1 MQNSTQKATFERGFF
16 RRAFQEFDEQTFFSN
31 LQNRLQEQ
39 PYYRKNRGL
48 KDVLLSLSYALNAI
62 SALSA
67 SYLIYWLT
75 ETLTG
80 FTIVAYAVAGV
91 FLFFLEKLKRK
102 SSNEFFQVY
111 FFDKKR
117 IAVGWL
123 ILSLF
128 CFGLS
133 VSSTYFGTEQGAK
146 DVAPKASTLLAD
158 ATEKEIKQEI
168 EKLETENDKYEG
180 QTTKDGTI
188 YFPLQRSIE
197 QNKIMISSLRNRL
210 IKKQEEREENDKNQ
224 KGEYLHKIN
233 LTATTLAWI
242 LVFLELI
249 FECCIA
255 YVWYYYYRSF
265 IEWKKIK
272 EHQQQN
278 SFYLEEQIFPQN
290 FPPPPPPTQT
300 SDNRSN
306 IKNEISQ
313 KPILGFLRQADREM
327 TRNAIKNEKTSV
339 NDCTGVYRQDLY
351 TISHVYQKGSDF
363 ITVHYTEP
371 QVRARLNQWIRAV
384 EEAEKKN
391 LSKQILDNRQGWVK
405 YWESRL
411 SEIRQK
417 NIT

>member
-31 LQNRLQEQ
+31 LQKRLQEQ

-48 KDVLLSLSYALNAI
+48 KNVLLSLSYALNVI

-80 FTIVAYAVAGV
+80 FTIVAYIVAGG

-102 SSNEFFQVY
+102 SSNEFFRVY

-146 DVAPKASTLLAD
+146 DVASKASTLSVD

-168 EKLETENDKYEG
+168 EKLETENDKYEQ

-197 QNKIMISSLRNRL
+197 QNKIMINSLQNRL
-210 IKKQEEREENDKNQ
+210 IKKQEEREEMIKIKKANTSK
-224 KGEYLHKIN
+224 KIN

-242 LVFLELI
+242 LVF
-249 FECCIA
+249 
-255 YVWYYYYRSF
+255 W
-265 IEWKKIK
+265 
-272 EHQQQN
+272 N
-278 SFYLEEQIFPQN
+278 
-290 FPPPPPPTQT
+290 
-300 SDNRSN
+300 
-306 IKNEISQ
+306 
-313 KPILGFLRQADREM
+313 
-327 TRNAIKNEKTSV
+327 
-339 NDCTGVYRQDLY
+339 
-351 TISHVYQKGSDF
+351 
-363 ITVHYTEP
+363 
-371 QVRARLNQWIRAV
+371 
-384 EEAEKKN
+384 
-391 LSKQILDNRQGWVK
+391 
-405 YWESRL
+405 
-411 SEIRQK
+411 
-417 NIT
+417 